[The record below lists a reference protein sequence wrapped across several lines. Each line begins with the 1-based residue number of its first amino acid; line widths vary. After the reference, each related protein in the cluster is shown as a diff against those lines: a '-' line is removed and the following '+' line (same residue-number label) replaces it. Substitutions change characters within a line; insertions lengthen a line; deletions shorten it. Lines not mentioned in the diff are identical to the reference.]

1 MLLLSQEHGNNRMV
15 GWLQGLEGLSMLL
28 FALPFGMWADRWRRD
43 RVLKVASCLEMGEP
57 LRMLRSAAVAMVQRY
72 QRCD

>member
-1 MLLLSQEHGNNRMV
+1 MV

-43 RVLKVASCLEMGEP
+43 RVLKVASCLELGVLSRFEC
-57 LRMLRSAAVAMVQRY
+57 RSHGDQRS
-72 QRCD
+72 QSQPAFD